1 MGCREE
7 ILSDDYI
14 DYIWKVDAQTALREA
29 ERLGICGQYVTDG
42 LMIFYMNREEVVRN
56 PSGMLIGDY
65 AVTYCHTQ
73 MDTESLE
80 ETRILTIQNQPAL
93 QLRGRG
99 VLLGFLDSGIALE
112 NAAFRNPDGSTRII
126 GLWDQTDQ
134 SGTPPGD
141 MHYGTAYS
149 GEEID
154 RMLQEGEQNLPGED
168 DNGHGTKVVSIAA
181 GSLLEDLNFIGA
193 APETSIA
200 FVKLKPAKAS
210 IRRLQQIPLDAVA
223 YEEAD
228 MMLAVRYLDMLASE
242 LEMPLVIC
250 LALGSNSGGHTGA
263 TPLGLYLNEFARR
276 AGRAIAVAAGNE
288 GNRGHHFF
296 GVIPGTTGYLD
307 VELRVGEGEK
317 GFQMNLWGNTPGLF
331 SVEVTSPAGERIPRI
346 FARPLERQRYEF
358 VFEKTILDI
367 QYELTEVIS
376 GDERLLL
383 VFRDPTPGIWRI
395 RVYARGALD
404 SSFHIWLPVTGF
416 ITDETYFL
424 RSSPDTTITEPA
436 NAEGIIT
443 FAGYDAKSGSIWL
456 DSGRGLNR
464 YERQKPDLAAPA
476 EEVSA
481 VDRLGNAAT
490 LTGTSAAAALGAG
503 ACALMMEWGIVRGNV
518 PTMDSVTIQRYLVRG
533 ADRPS
538 VFEYPNRIWGY
549 GILDLYGGFQAISGK
564 TD

>member
-42 LMIFYMNREEVVRN
+42 LMIFYMNQEEVIRN

-112 NAAFRNPDGSTRII
+112 NAAFRNPDGSTRVI

-134 SGTPPGD
+134 SGMPPGD

-242 LEMPLVIC
+242 LGMPLVIC

-464 YERQKPDLAAPA
+464 YERQKPEHGQHFSQSNTLLSHHYHRKYSTYLPSKDWRYSSFDDILIHLMKDSYFYLQL
-476 EEVSA
+476 VS
-481 VDRLGNAAT
+481 
-490 LTGTSAAAALGAG
+490 
-503 ACALMMEWGIVRGNV
+503 EIH
-518 PTMDSVTIQRYLVRG
+518 
-533 ADRPS
+533 
-538 VFEYPNRIWGY
+538 
-549 GILDLYGGFQAISGK
+549 
-564 TD
+564 TDNYDQQQKLEQPLRSI